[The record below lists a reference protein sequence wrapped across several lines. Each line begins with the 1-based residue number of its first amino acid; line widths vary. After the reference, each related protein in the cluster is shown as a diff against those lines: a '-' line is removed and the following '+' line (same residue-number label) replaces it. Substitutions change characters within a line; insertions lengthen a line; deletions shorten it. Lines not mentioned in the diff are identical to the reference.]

1 MQNFVGNTE
10 IIEFD
15 PLHVKKNCIISSKAN
30 KNVLQQSVCNKVSNI
45 FYLKKKFAKA
55 IFGGVLNCQNNK

>member
-1 MQNFVGNTE
+1 MQNFVGNIE

-15 PLHVKKNCIISSKAN
+15 PLYVKKNCIISSKVN

-45 FYLKKKFAKA
+45 FYFKKNLQKLF
-55 IFGGVLNCQNNK
+55 FGGP